1 MDNLL
6 KAASERIKRKEMLE
20 VEMRQYQMTEHER
33 VRMRTLLRT
42 KETNHLRL
50 IRAKLSMEQF
60 RIVST
65 LGKVLY
71 LKLRSFVL
79 DFYQDIFVKGAF
91 GEVSLV
97 QKRDT
102 NKYYALKTLNK
113 KEVMTTVKLKYLKQI

>member
-1 MDNLL
+1 MQSEQNIFRVDNLL

-50 IRAKLSMEQF
+50 IRAKLSLEQF

-65 LGKVLY
+65 LGKV
-71 LKLRSFVL
+71 
-79 DFYQDIFVKGAF
+79 
-91 GEVSLV
+91 
-97 QKRDT
+97 
-102 NKYYALKTLNK
+102 
-113 KEVMTTVKLKYLKQI
+113 

>member
-50 IRAKLSMEQF
+50 IRAKLSLEQF

-65 LGKVLY
+65 LGKVRIENFC
-71 LKLRSFVL
+71 LRKKANS
-79 DFYQDIFVKGAF
+79 DI
-91 GEVSLV
+91 
-97 QKRDT
+97 
-102 NKYYALKTLNK
+102 
-113 KEVMTTVKLKYLKQI
+113 